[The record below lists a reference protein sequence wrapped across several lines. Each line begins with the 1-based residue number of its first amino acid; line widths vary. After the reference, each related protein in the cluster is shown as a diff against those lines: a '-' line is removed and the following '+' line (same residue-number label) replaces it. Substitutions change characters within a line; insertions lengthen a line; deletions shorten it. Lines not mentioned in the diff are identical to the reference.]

1 MKKRNKEQLERIE
14 KREWKRVIK
23 ELKENGLNIKEI
35 TPSEKEMWMMGFWKG
50 FVWGNLNG

>member
-1 MKKRNKEQLERIE
+1 MKRRDKEKLKKIE
-14 KREWKRVIK
+14 EREWKRLLK
-23 ELKENGLNIKEI
+23 ELKQNGLNIKEI